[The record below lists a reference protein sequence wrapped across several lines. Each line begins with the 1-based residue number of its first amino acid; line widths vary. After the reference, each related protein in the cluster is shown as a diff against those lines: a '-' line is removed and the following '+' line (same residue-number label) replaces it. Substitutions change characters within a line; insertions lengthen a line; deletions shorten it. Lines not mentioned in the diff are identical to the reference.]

1 MVQFYSAN
9 DLAKITGNSLA
20 WGRKTL
26 QLLNNRLKD
35 QGFLTIKGRVP
46 SQVFE
51 QAFGIKKEEER

>member
-1 MVQFYSAN
+1 MVQFYKAE

-46 SQVFE
+46 STVFE
-51 QAFGIKKEEER
+51 EAFGIKADER